1 MLKLVTYKGTPI
13 CGIKPADGG
22 HTLYLVGT
30 IDDLI
35 AAELISIDRPSVP
48 EANELWLCV
57 RVDGN
62 AGKRAAVGHVSLV
75 DALRAVETETDD
87 QFSWCDVS
95 EKIVK
100 MAFGRFSD
108 YRLV

>member
-1 MLKLVTYKGTPI
+1 MLKLVTFKGTPI
-13 CGIKPADGG
+13 CGIKHADGG

-35 AAELISIDRPSVP
+35 AAELITMDDPDDH
-48 EANELWLCV
+48 EMWLCV
-57 RVDGN
+57 RVDGKPGN
-62 AGKRAAVGHVSLV
+62 RTGLAHVSLV
-75 DALRAVETETDD
+75 DALWAIETETDD

-108 YRLV
+108 YRLI

>member
-1 MLKLVTYKGTPI
+1 MLKLVTFKGTPI
-13 CGIKPADGG
+13 CGVKHADGG

-35 AAELISIDRPSVP
+35 AAELITMDDPTDH
-48 EANELWLCV
+48 EMWLCV

-62 AGKRAAVGHVSLV
+62 PGKRTGLAHVSLV
-75 DALRAVETETDD
+75 DALRAIESETDE
-87 QFSWCDVS
+87 QFSWGEVS
-95 EKIVK
+95 EKITK
-100 MAFGRFSD
+100 MIFGRFSG